1 MNYANVYRLCK
12 AISTHIEMSVSVQDD
27 SPAKAK
33 LKREIDSDIIKLKE
47 EIQNAPNPD

>member
-12 AISTHIEMSVSVQDD
+12 AIATHVEMAVSVQDD

-33 LKREIDSDIIKLKE
+33 LKQEIDSDIIKLKGE
-47 EIQNAPNPD
+47 LENAPNPD